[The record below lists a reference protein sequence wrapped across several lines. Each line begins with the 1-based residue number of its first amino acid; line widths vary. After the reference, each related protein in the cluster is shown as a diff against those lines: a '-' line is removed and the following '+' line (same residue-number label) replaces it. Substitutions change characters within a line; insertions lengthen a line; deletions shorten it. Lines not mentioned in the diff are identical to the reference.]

1 MAPRKKTDEKARP
14 KRGAPRGGTQKTASA
29 KDRAKIKAD
38 HAEKE
43 KAFATE
49 PVFDPEIANII
60 LERLADGETLNEIC
74 RTPGMPK
81 PRTVRRWSL
90 NNEEFAPLYA
100 RARELGYMA
109 MADDLIEVASD
120 GRNDWMARQMAGA
133 DDDDPSKVAWQVNG
147 EHVSRSRLRVDTMKW
162 TLSKALPRIYGDK
175 LALTDADGGTFKVQ
189 FVA

>member
-1 MAPRKKTDEKARP
+1 MTARKKTDEKPKA
-14 KRGAPRGGTQKTASA
+14 KRGAPKGGTQKTASA

-38 HAEKE
+38 HAKKEKE
-43 KAFATE
+43 FATE

-81 PRTVRRWSL
+81 ARTVRRWSL

-100 RARELGYMA
+100 RAREIGYMS
-109 MADDLIEVASD
+109 MADDLIEVSSD
-120 GRNDWMARQMAGA
+120 GRNDWMERQLAA
-133 DDDDPSKVAWQVNG
+133 ASDDEPAKVAWQLNG
-147 EHVSRSRLRVDTMKW
+147 EAVARSRLRVDTMKW

-175 LALTDADGGTFKVQ
+175 LALTDPDGGALTVRFTR
-189 FVA
+189 